1 MKKAFCIL
9 LAAALLLL
17 AGCAAAENG
26 LISDNSGGD
35 VSDIN
40 DMPLTISFASKDE
53 LAAWFKNGGK
63 WEEAEGYNGVKTV
76 KSTVYEGV
84 TSLGAAPWVEAKNG
98 FEVESRSVN
107 SNNPYVVFI
116 LRKTVEGENGRTKN
130 YGITI
135 SALPLAK
142 EDARLS
148 LSEKIKK
155 YSFSSAA
162 SDPDSWAAGDKESG
176 FYEKYGD
183 YFVKAPEEDG
193 GPATAVF
200 AFSGY
205 LFMARI
211 AVEPDLDAAEGLL
224 LYTDVTEFSL

>member
-1 MKKAFCIL
+1 MKKVFCIL
-9 LAAALLLL
+9 LAAALLLP
-17 AGCAAAENG
+17 AGCTAGNG
-26 LISDNSGGD
+26 VISDNSSGD

-116 LRKTVEGENGRTKN
+116 LRKTVEGENGQTKH

-135 SALPLAK
+135 SALPIAK
-142 EDARLS
+142 EDAELS

-162 SDPDSWAAGDKESG
+162 SDPDSWAAGAKESA
-176 FYEKYGD
+176 FYGKYGD
-183 YFVKAPEEDG
+183 YFVKAPEYDG
-193 GPATAVF
+193 GPSTVVF
-200 AFSGY
+200 AYGGY
-205 LFMARI
+205 LFKARV
-211 AVEPDLDAAEGLL
+211 AVEPELGAAEGLL